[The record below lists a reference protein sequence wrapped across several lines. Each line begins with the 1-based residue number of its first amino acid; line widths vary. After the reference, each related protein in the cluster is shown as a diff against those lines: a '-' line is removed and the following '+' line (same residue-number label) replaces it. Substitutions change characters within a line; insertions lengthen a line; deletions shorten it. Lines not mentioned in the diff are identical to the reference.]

1 MFHLFDVNF
10 GRIVIHSFHGI
21 IYSTIS
27 RNRSVSKKQKV
38 TPWLSSCHKSTQCL
52 ATTSNIYQRHQVDR
66 RRRSCFKTK
75 LNQWSLLNCSQECV
89 NFGCAFSR
97 VLLLLCRF
105 SFVRETKS
113 VFLSMPTA
121 QCFGNRICCGMN
133 YWMSV
138 VICPLFLWLRM
149 TMFFQSIPPSC
160 VSFLWFD
167 RNGMVNNATLYRRH
181 CQ

>member
-10 GRIVIHSFHGI
+10 GRIDIHSFHGF

-27 RNRSVSKKQKV
+27 RNRSVSKKQKD

-52 ATTSNIYQRHQVDR
+52 ATTSNLHQRHQVDR

-75 LNQWSLLNCSQECV
+75 LNQWPLLNCSQECV
-89 NFGCAFSR
+89 NFVCAFSG
-97 VLLLLCRF
+97 VLSFLCRF
-105 SFVRETKS
+105 TFARGMET
-113 VFLSMPTA
+113 VVLSMSNVH
-121 QCFGNRICCGMN
+121 CFGNRICCGMN

-138 VICPLFLWLRM
+138 FNYVHYFMITNDYVL
-149 TMFFQSIPPSC
+149 SIYTPSC
-160 VSFLWFD
+160 VSFLWFG

-181 CQ
+181 CK